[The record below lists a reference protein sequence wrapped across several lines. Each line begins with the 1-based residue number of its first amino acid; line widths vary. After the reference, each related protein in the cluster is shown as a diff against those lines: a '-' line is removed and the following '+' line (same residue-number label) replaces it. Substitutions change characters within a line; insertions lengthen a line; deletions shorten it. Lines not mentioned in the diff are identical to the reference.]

1 MGLDSWRSGERE
13 GLDCTLVGCGSSGCR
28 GLARSILVMGLP
40 CTFSL
45 SAATYHEA
53 WRELLGH
60 VRRKKD
66 ARPRAYGVG
75 PA

>member
-1 MGLDSWRSGERE
+1 
-13 GLDCTLVGCGSSGCR
+13 
-28 GLARSILVMGLP
+28 MGLP

-53 WRELLGH
+53 LRELLGH

-75 PA
+75 QQSRDER